1 VSDDRHDEIA
11 TRLRAEAGARAP
23 ERLQADVMLRVRAEP
38 RPRRIRR
45 RRTYW
50 RPLGSLAA
58 AACLLGAAVLGISHL
73 SLSGGG
79 SASGG
84 GSSATALE
92 RAAPLGVGAGGATA
106 STGTS
111 GSVPAPSAVH
121 GSTVPTRQDAAAAA
135 YAQKLLEYRAFVKRV
150 PRPLRYAVAGRLRLE
165 SALPKAL
172 GTLDLHR
179 GGGSRF

>member
-11 TRLRAEAGARAP
+11 ARLRAEAGARAP

-84 GSSATALE
+84 ASGGGETVVQGAAGAGGASLGVHALE
-92 RAAPLGVGAGGATA
+92 RAAPAPANSPSPAPAL
-106 STGTS
+106 TGTS
-111 GSVPAPSAVH
+111 ERPERIPPSQARALALVPM
-121 GSTVPTRQDAAAAA
+121 
-135 YAQKLLEYRAFVKRV
+135 
-150 PRPLRYAVAGRLRLE
+150 PLRYAVAGRLKLD

-179 GGGSRF
+179 SHGSH

>member
-11 TRLRAEAGARAP
+11 ARLRAEAGARAP

-58 AACLLGAAVLGISHL
+58 AACLLAALVFGISHL

-84 GSSATALE
+84 ASAGETF
-92 RAAPLGVGAGGATA
+92 RQAAAGAGGGALGLSA
-106 STGTS
+106 SKGSAPGPANSPLHAAPALGPTS
-111 GSVPAPSAVH
+111 ANGPALRSQGHALAYVP
-121 GSTVPTRQDAAAAA
+121 
-135 YAQKLLEYRAFVKRV
+135 K
-150 PRPLRYAVAGRLRLE
+150 PLRYAIAGRLALE

-179 GGGSRF
+179 GRGSH